1 MKNLHCPGCGTS
13 FVRMTY
19 QERTVERLLHCL
31 HIVSF
36 RCQLC
41 TTRFHT
47 YWPGSSGRPQPM
59 DRREYTRLPSSFQA
73 HLVDSDAVR
82 MEGRVTEIS
91 MGGCTFETST
101 MLPRGSLLELM
112 IKPASDE
119 DVITV
124 ETATVCSVRQE
135 LMGVRFLELQ
145 PADKHRLSQ
154 VVLNLFVGQSIRPNP
169 QH

>member
-1 MKNLHCPGCGTS
+1 
-13 FVRMTY
+13 
-19 QERTVERLLHCL
+19 
-31 HIVSF
+31 
-36 RCQLC
+36 
-41 TTRFHT
+41 
-47 YWPGSSGRPQPM
+47 M
-59 DRREYTRLPSSFQA
+59 DRREYTRLSSSFQA

-82 MEGRVTEIS
+82 MDGRVTEIS

-101 MLPRGSLLELM
+101 MLPHGSLLELT
-112 IKPASDE
+112 IKPASD
-119 DVITV
+119 DDPITI

-135 LMGVRFLELQ
+135 SMGVRFLELQ

>member
-1 MKNLHCPGCGTS
+1 
-13 FVRMTY
+13 MTH

-41 TTRFHT
+41 TARFHT
-47 YWPGSSGRPQPM
+47 YWPGLAGRPQPM
-59 DRREYTRLPSSFQA
+59 DRREYARLPSSFQA
-73 HLVDSDAVR
+73 SLVNGDDVR
-82 MEGRVTEIS
+82 IDGRVTEIS
-91 MGGCTFETST
+91 MGGCTFETPT
-101 MLPRGSLLELM
+101 MLPRGSFLELM

-119 DVITV
+119 EVIAI

-135 LMGVRFLELQ
+135 SMGVRFLELH
-145 PADKHRLSQ
+145 PAAKHRLSQ

-169 QH
+169 QP